1 MAASLSGSEIAI
13 LFVAA
18 SKVAV
23 RNEIA
28 WPFESTREKVGSPQT
43 LTGGP

>member
-1 MAASLSGSEIAI
+1 MTAALLGSEIAI
-13 LFVAA
+13 LFVSE

-28 WPFESTREKVGSPQT
+28 SPFVPTREKVGFPQT
-43 LTGGP
+43 LIGGP

>member
-28 WPFESTREKVGSPQT
+28 WPFESIREKVGSPQT

>member
-28 WPFESTREKVGSPQT
+28 WPSVSTREKVGSPQT

>member
-28 WPFESTREKVGSPQT
+28 SPSVSTREKVGSPQT